1 MDDDERRARLEAL
14 FEAHARTVL
23 AYARRRT
30 DHASAADVL
39 SDVFVVAWQR
49 LERIPE
55 DALPWLLACARRTL
69 ANHQRGERRRHRLVE
84 RLMASTPRIASPAPE
99 IPDDALA
106 QALATLSERDRE
118 ALFLTEWEGLSAK
131 QAARAL
137 GCSPQAFW
145 VRSHRARS
153 RLAAALDHPTNTI
166 TLEATP

>member
-1 MDDDERRARLEAL
+1 MDEDERRARLEAL

-30 DHASAADVL
+30 DHATAADVL
-39 SDVFVVAWQR
+39 SDVFVVAWRR
-49 LERIPE
+49 LDRIPD

-69 ANHQRGERRRHRLVE
+69 QNHRRAEWRRHLLAERLV
-84 RLMASTPRIASPAPE
+84 ASTPRIASPAPE
-99 IPDDALA
+99 ISDGALA

-118 ALFLTEWEGLSAK
+118 ALLLTEWEGLSAK
-131 QAARAL
+131 AAADAL

-145 VRSHRARS
+145 VRAHRARR
-153 RLAAALDHPTNTI
+153 RLAAALEHPANTI